1 MTRKKKQHLDIY
13 QSITNQI
20 IAAIE
25 VGTSE
30 AQMPWHRSGFTQT
43 RPVNISSTKPY
54 QGINILSLWAAAM
67 SGNYEHGLWGTYR
80 QWQEAGAQ
88 VRKGE
93 KSSFIVFYKQFE
105 NDETENNENQSERRL
120 FMARASRVFNVAQ
133 VDGYELPDQPE
144 PTENLVNRIASVEE
158 FIARTGAIIKE
169 GGEQACYNPA
179 TDQITMPDQ
188 HRFFDTNTGSA
199 TEHYHSVLLHELI
212 HWTGAKHR
220 LNRTFGKRF
229 GDHAYAIEELTAELG
244 AAFLCADLEIS
255 ASPRE
260 DHACYINN
268 WLSAM
273 KADAKAVFA
282 AASAASK
289 ATEYLN
295 TKGPG

>member
-1 MTRKKKQHLDIY
+1 MTRKKKQHLDVY

-25 VGTSE
+25 AGTGDVK
-30 AQMPWHRSGFTQT
+30 MPWHRSGFNQT

-54 QGINILSLWAAAM
+54 QGINIISLWAAAM
-67 SGNYEHGLWGTYR
+67 NGGYNNGLWGTYR

-105 NDETENNENQSERRL
+105 NDEANDKEEQSERRM

-133 VDGYELPDQPE
+133 VEGYELPDQPG
-144 PTENLVNRIASVEE
+144 PTENLVTRIASVEE
-158 FIARTGAIIKE
+158 FIGRTGAIIYAS
-169 GGEQACYNPA
+169 GDQACYNPV
-179 TDQITMPDQ
+179 TDQISMPDQ
-188 HRFFDTNTGSA
+188 HRFFDTDTASA
-199 TEHYHSVLLHELI
+199 TEHYHSVLLHELT

-220 LNRTFGKRF
+220 LDRTFGNRF

-244 AAFLCADLEIS
+244 AAFLCADLGIS
-255 ASPRE
+255 ASLRE

-273 KADAKAVFA
+273 KADAKTVFA

-289 ATEYLN
+289 AMEYLQELE
-295 TKGPG
+295 

>member
-1 MTRKKKQHLDIY
+1 MTRKKKQHLDVY

-25 VGTSE
+25 AGTGE
-30 AQMPWHRSGFTQT
+30 VKMPWHRNGFNQT

-67 SGNYEHGLWGTYR
+67 GGNYEHGLWGTYR

-105 NDETENNENQSERRL
+105 NDEADDGKDQAERRM
-120 FMARASRVFNVAQ
+120 FMARASRVFNIAQ

-144 PTENLVNRIASVEE
+144 PFENLVTRIASAEE
-158 FIARTGAIIKE
+158 FIAQTGAIINE
-169 GGEQACYNPA
+169 GGERAYYNPA
-179 TDQITMPDQ
+179 TDQVTMPDQ
-188 HRFFDTNTGSA
+188 HRFFDTDTGSA
-199 TEHYHSVLLHELI
+199 TEHWFSVLLHELT
-212 HWTGAKHR
+212 HWSGAKHR
-220 LNRTFGKRF
+220 LDRTFGKRF

-244 AAFLCADLEIS
+244 AAFLCADLGIS
-255 ASPRE
+255 ASLRE

-273 KADAKAVFA
+273 KADAKTVFA

-289 ATEYLN
+289 AMEYLQELE
-295 TKGPG
+295 

>member
-1 MTRKKKQHLDIY
+1 MTRKKKQHIDVY

-20 IAAIE
+20 ISAIE
-25 VGTSE
+25 AGTGE
-30 AQMPWHRSGFTQT
+30 VKMPWHRSGFNQT
-43 RPVNISSTKPY
+43 RPVNISSSKPY

-67 SGNYEHGLWGTYR
+67 GGNYEHGLWGTYR

-105 NDETENNENQSERRL
+105 NDEADDGKDQTERRM

-144 PTENLVNRIASVEE
+144 PTENLVTRITSVEE
-158 FIARTGAIIKE
+158 FIGKTGAIIKE

-179 TDQITMPDQ
+179 TDEISMPDQ
-188 HRFFDTNTGSA
+188 HRFFGNA
-199 TEHYHSVLLHELI
+199 TEHFHSVLLHELT
-212 HWTGAKHR
+212 HWTGAEQR
-220 LNRTFGKRF
+220 LDRTFGKRF

-244 AAFLCADLEIS
+244 AAFLCADLGIS

-289 ATEYLN
+289 AMEYLS
-295 TKGPG
+295 T